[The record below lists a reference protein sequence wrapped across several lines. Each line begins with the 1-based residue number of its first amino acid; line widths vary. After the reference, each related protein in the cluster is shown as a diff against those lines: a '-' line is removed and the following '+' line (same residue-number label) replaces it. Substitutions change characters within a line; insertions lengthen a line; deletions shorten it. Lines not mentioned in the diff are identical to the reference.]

1 MTKVVYLFQTCKQNM
16 ELTVDF
22 ISASFFVQ
30 KSAFFPYAIILKTGG
45 SRFHR

>member
-22 ISASFFVQ
+22 ISARSLCKNQQLFL
-30 KSAFFPYAIILKTGG
+30 YAIILKTGG
-45 SRFHR
+45 SRFHH